1 MSASRAFSAFLAF
14 SLVGACPD
22 WVNPF
27 RDFGAPD
34 DSTKDSTEDSTDEA
48 VEGFSNE
55 ASLSAFITAMSLS

>member
-27 RDFGAPD
+27 RDFGAAD
-34 DSTKDSTEDSTDEA
+34 DSTEDSTDEA